1 MFSKYDIW
9 AVKQLSQFDA
19 SPHKLG
25 IVQGS
30 LQSGQHHVLVVV
42 PQLLDVAQHQLHSE
56 QQDWVIRRTVFQLKT
71 FKAFREKIY
80 TFLQISTFLH
90 VHVTKF
96 EEITS
101 YLDKI
106 YQKIL
111 PTLRRNVGSVR

>member
-30 LQSGQHHVLVVV
+30 LQPGQHHVLVVV

-56 QQDWVIRRTVFQLKT
+56 QQDWVTWHCSSKLSKHSGRKFILFYK
-71 FKAFREKIY
+71 Y
-80 TFLQISTFLH
+80 LH

>member
-56 QQDWVIRRTVFQLKT
+56 HQDWVTRRTFNFQNIPGENLYFFT
-71 FKAFREKIY
+71 NIY
-80 TFLQISTFLH
+80 MSTSLN
-90 VHVTKF
+90 
-96 EEITS
+96 
-101 YLDKI
+101 
-106 YQKIL
+106 
-111 PTLRRNVGSVR
+111 LRR